1 MQLEGRV
8 ALVTGAGEGI
18 GRAAAKLLA
27 KEGAAIGALGR
38 HREDLDTVVAEIE
51 KDGGRAIPLC
61 ADISKPDE
69 MEHAVRQL
77 ADAYGRIDVVF
88 ANAGV
93 NGVWAPIEELKPEE
107 WEQTLSINL
116 TGTFLT
122 I

>member
-51 KDGGRAIPLC
+51 KDGGKATALC

-69 MEHAVRQL
+69 MGRAVHGHWSCRMM
-77 ADAYGRIDVVF
+77 
-88 ANAGV
+88 ANRASAA
-93 NGVWAPIEELKPEE
+93 APTSSCGTK
-107 WEQTLSINL
+107 TLTTRTAKTVSL
-116 TGTFLT
+116 SALP
-122 I
+122 